1 MNSSSIA
8 KIDCLFEDW
17 WNKQS
22 YDFRECTGY
31 DGGYKCFLNGYL
43 ALLNSLE
50 LDEMSCSIL
59 YRLPE
64 GVKRDDWK

>member
-1 MNSSSIA
+1 MNSTEQ
-8 KIDCLFEDW
+8 KIEPLFENW

-31 DGGYKCFLNGYL
+31 DGGYKCFLNGYI
-43 ALLNSLE
+43 ALLNELE
-50 LDEMSCSIL
+50 PVGLPRKGVEIL

-64 GVKRDDWK
+64 GLNK